1 MCGLAVYSEITLP
14 GLAPIPHGQGTAD
27 VTVREAQVPVGLLGA
42 SQRGATWEIAD
53 ERLLLRIPGI
63 ARFLLTAGCDVTF
76 ELEKTGSAAD
86 AAIFVLGT
94 VFGILLHQRGHI
106 VLHASAVR
114 VGGKAALFCGPSG
127 AGKSTLAAALG
138 QRGYPLLNDDV
149 CAIGLDQAGAPVAHS
164 DGRQLKL
171 WAQAI
176 ERLDL
181 GDRRGA
187 PVRSRLEKFY
197 VEPPESAPETL
208 PLGAIYTLR
217 ETRPPLSDGIER
229 PNIVDAAILIRR
241 NAYRPRLVAAM
252 RQKAQYFQSAAIIAA
267 NAGVFTL
274 TRPLDFAKM
283 PDVISR
289 LEAHWHKTGL
299 HDAPSR
305 ESMPRPSHIGSQDR
319 PR

>member
-1 MCGLAVYSEITLP
+1 MPCYRVSGLAVHSEIALP
-14 GLAPIPHGQGTAD
+14 GLVGIRHGHGTAD
-27 VTVREAQVPVGLLGA
+27 VIVRQAEVPTGLPGA

-63 ARFLLTAGCDVTF
+63 VRFLLTAGRDVAF
-76 ELEKTGSAAD
+76 ELEEAGSAAD

-94 VFGILLHQRGHI
+94 VFGILLHQRRHI

-114 VGGKAALFCGPSG
+114 VGSRAVLFCGPSG

-149 CAIGLDQAGAPVAHS
+149 CAIGLDQAGTPVAHS

-197 VEPPESAPETL
+197 VEAIELAPETL
-208 PLGAIYTLR
+208 PLGALYALR
-217 ETRPPLSDGIER
+217 ETRPPLSDGIEQ
-229 PNIVDAAILIRR
+229 PNLVDAALVIRR
-241 NAYRPRLVAAM
+241 NAYRPRLVTAM
-252 RQKAQYFQSAAIIAA
+252 RQRPQYFQSAASIAA
-267 NAGVFTL
+267 NAGVFIL
-274 TRPLDFAKM
+274 TRQLDFATI
-283 PDVISR
+283 PDVIDR
-289 LEAHWHKTGL
+289 LEAHWSKIGL
-299 HDAPSR
+299 SDAP
-305 ESMPRPSHIGSQDR
+305 
-319 PR
+319 